1 MTQQDASANSDV
13 VTVLFK
19 FTLYLL
25 DLLGMPLASMYFDL
39 IIATLMRYSGNVT
52 DLVLL
57 DLLDFHVILGID
69 WLASYHPPVDCFGK
83 RVMFHILSQSKFS
96 FEGKHVDCPLR
107 IISTLQAS
115 FLNGVEFTIDLV
127 LVTTPISKIPYR
139 MALVEIKEL
148 KV

>member
-1 MTQQDASANSDV
+1 MASKMLRDCLVMIGYREMSA
-13 VTVLFK
+13 
-19 FTLYLL
+19 
-25 DLLGMPLASMYFDL
+25 
-39 IIATLMRYSGNVT
+39 

-57 DLLDFHVILGID
+57 DLLDFHVILRID

-115 FLNGVEFTIDLV
+115 FLV
-127 LVTTPISKIPYR
+127 R
-139 MALVEIKEL
+139 
-148 KV
+148 

>member
-1 MTQQDASANSDV
+1 
-13 VTVLFK
+13 
-19 FTLYLL
+19 
-25 DLLGMPLASMYFDL
+25 
-39 IIATLMRYSGNVT
+39 MRYSIVASRMLRDCLVMIGYREMSA

-69 WLASYHPPVDCFGK
+69 WLASYHPPMDCFGK

-115 FLNGVEFTIDLV
+115 FLV
-127 LVTTPISKIPYR
+127 R
-139 MALVEIKEL
+139 
-148 KV
+148 